1 MCVCVC
7 VCVCVCR
14 GEVGSF
20 KFARS
25 GQFDFQILIERK
37 FLDCLVGCFGL
48 ISPLRQYFNL
58 YRTVFQT
65 GRKKREQIDE
75 RKMSKTTQPEPT
87 ARAVG
92 P

>member
-1 MCVCVC
+1 M
-7 VCVCVCR
+7 CVCVCR

-37 FLDCLVGCFGL
+37 FLDGLVGCFGL
-48 ISPLRQYFNL
+48 IGPLRQYFSL
-58 YRTVFQT
+58 YRIVSQT

-75 RKMSKTTQPEPT
+75 RKMSKKPSPEPT